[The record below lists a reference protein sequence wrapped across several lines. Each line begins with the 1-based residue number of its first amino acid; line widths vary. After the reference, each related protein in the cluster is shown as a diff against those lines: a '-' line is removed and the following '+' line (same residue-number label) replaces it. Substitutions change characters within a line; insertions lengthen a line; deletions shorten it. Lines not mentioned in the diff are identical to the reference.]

1 MEGQTGHQ
9 SLPPICST
17 LKVVAR
23 LKPRHLNSDIL
34 GPGTQSS
41 QSHRTQLGPLSKWLT
56 GVTPPIA
63 LERKT
68 SPWVDFA
75 GLSENEIRDRKD
87 EVLDEACRKCSR
99 HWDGKKIDSFPVRVT
114 CIESRSQGEQISNHE
129 LLKALASNSEKT
141 NQKRS

>member
-1 MEGQTGHQ
+1 MTSYAPGHCRHN
-9 SLPPICST
+9 PIERSW
-17 LKVVAR
+17 A
-23 LKPRHLNSDIL
+23 
-34 GPGTQSS
+34 
-41 QSHRTQLGPLSKWLT
+41 PLSKWLT